1 MPLSSQKAFLRV
13 IQERRCRPVGGQEET
28 EIDFRLVAATHR
40 DLFTSVASLNTR
52 LRRPMR
58 PAAIGILIPGHA
70 RDLLCFAAMRHLMG
84 DMRIVLVLPDSR
96 PQTISDGHALH
107 PRFISYADSD
117 LKDVEAVVAKMV
129 ATLQGRRSLATAETA
144 G

>member
-1 MPLSSQKAFLRV
+1 MHILICTSSATAAGHKLQRRLRTSTGV
-13 IQERRCRPVGGQEET
+13 EHC
-28 EIDFRLVAATHR
+28 